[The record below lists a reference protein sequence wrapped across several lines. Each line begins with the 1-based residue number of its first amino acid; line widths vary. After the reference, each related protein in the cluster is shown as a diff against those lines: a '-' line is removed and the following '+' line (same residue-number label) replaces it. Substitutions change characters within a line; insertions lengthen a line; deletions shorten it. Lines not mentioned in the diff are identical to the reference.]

1 MLERY
6 ETRKEARSR
15 IHITT
20 FDDILVFIVNLS
32 MFRPVLQVFTG
43 IFGKVKQEEY
53 TFFHKQHE
61 RGIIHRNCFHNFHFS
76 CFISP
81 KIICE
86 VGIFWEHSSFFFIF
100 AISARSIL
108 FWCFDYR
115 NAVIFR
121 WMREGWKC
129 QSVSILRKAYFSR
142 KSQIIELNIRLILDV
157 DSKIRYNRSSHSH
170 RFQGGH

>member
-1 MLERY
+1 MCSFDVIQKWFEVDTVDNFTFKPSIWNPQSTRY
-6 ETRKEARSR
+6 LCKLSAWEIWNQKGGPIANSYHDIRWYFGIHRESFNVSSR
-15 IHITT
+15 
-20 FDDILVFIVNLS
+20 
-32 MFRPVLQVFTG
+32 FTSVHRH
-43 IFGKVKQEEY
+43 FGKAKQEEY

-129 QSVSILRKAYFSR
+129 
-142 KSQIIELNIRLILDV
+142 
-157 DSKIRYNRSSHSH
+157 
-170 RFQGGH
+170 